1 LQIPAYDLLILRLST
16 GLEVGDL
23 VVAETLPEIKA
34 FLEQAGY
41 PFEVWECAPE
51 LADTAIFC
59 EHYGVSLENSANA
72 ILVTS
77 KTGEKKYVLCV
88 LLATHRLDTNH
99 TVRKKI
105 GARKVSFASADETRE
120 LTGMEIGGVTPL
132 VLPNGLPVWID
143 EAVMQTEYII
153 LGGGNRSSKLKVIPT
168 VLTMQPEAE
177 VVVGLANRI

>member
-1 LQIPAYDLLILRLST
+1 M
-16 GLEVGDL
+16 
-23 VVAETLPEIKA
+23 AETLPEIQA

-41 PFEVWECAPE
+41 PFEVWECDPE
-51 LADTAIFC
+51 LADTATFC

-72 ILVTS
+72 ILVKS
-77 KTGEKKYVLCV
+77 KTGEKKYALCV
-88 LLATHRLDTNH
+88 LLSTHRLDTNH

-132 VLPNGLPVWID
+132 VLPNGLQVWID

-153 LGGGNRSSKLKVIPT
+153 LGGGNRSSKLKVSPM

-177 VVVGLANRI
+177 VVNGLANRI